1 MTMKKQL
8 LTLVM
13 LIVVVGM
20 GRAQDKLVK
29 INEDSFEKYAER
41 AAKDRNLDPL
51 MADWAKGVFNKY
63 CGDKKNIVSFTEADY
78 KALTD
83 SIAIFY
89 IPKLNNLD
97 IDQGKTEKQ
106 IADLQ
111 SQLEE
116 QVQRADA
123 LDSIVKAQQ
132 EELAKLQADAQKLD
146 DEKSQFDSEK
156 DELNRAMEDLSKD
169 YEALEKERNDLKRQ
183 NDSLLV
189 VLGQQNK
196 EVAKLNSSI
205 GSYETA
211 IRNTKDTI
219 NRIYEANKNISV
231 MAMKTDDLKRA
242 NEAFT
247 SMASLLQ
254 IDKNR
259 NSYNDLQEKINDMAN
274 WQTLGKAL
282 NDGIEYMKG
291 KYVEKTRQDCLNAIQ
306 SAMYKAN
313 LSVSQQSESQTI
325 VNALTNQIEVQRKF
339 TVLMNDLINN
349 TYLLET
355 SKDASKVLDKIN
367 KMEADLRGKL
377 CDYHVMHNK
386 AIYAMRDLFTKAEDD
401 FSYKKLNT
409 MKGFE
414 NAINDI
420 KAIYQ

>member
-29 INEDSFEKYAER
+29 VNADFFEKYAEK
-41 AAKDRNLDPL
+41 AAKDKKLDL
-51 MADWAKGVFNKY
+51 VMASWAKDVFNKY
-63 CGDKKNIVSFTEADY
+63 CDDKKIIVSFTEADY

-83 SIAIFY
+83 SIANY

-97 IDQGKTEKQ
+97 KDKENLGKQ
-106 IADLQ
+106 ITNLQ

-116 QVQRADA
+116 QIQRANE

-132 EELAKLQADAQKLD
+132 EDLKKLQADAQKLD

-156 DELNRAMEDLSKD
+156 DVLNRAMKDLSLNN
-169 YEALEKERNDLKRQ
+169 EALKKERNDLKRQ
-183 NDSLLV
+183 NDSLLL

-196 EVAKLNSSI
+196 EVAELNSSI

-231 MAMKTDDLKRA
+231 MAMKTDDMKRA

-254 IDKNR
+254 IDK

-282 NDGIEYMKG
+282 NEGIKYMKG
-291 KYVEKTRQDCLNAIQ
+291 KYDEKTRQDCLKAIQ

-339 TVLMNDLINN
+339 TALMNDLINN

-355 SKDASKVLDKIN
+355 SRDASKVLEKIN

-377 CDYHVMHNK
+377 CDYHVMHNE
-386 AIYAMRDLFTKAEDD
+386 AIYAMRDLFKNAEDD

-414 NAINDI
+414 NAINEI